1 MKITENGA
9 ARILLKRLQ
18 QCATKIEKNSTL
30 RANSRLLSQNLA
42 ISSHGTAINKAY
54 ITSTLARLT

>member
-9 ARILLKRLQ
+9 ARIFLKRRQ

-42 ISSHGTAINKAY
+42 TSSYSTTSKAY
-54 ITSTLARLT
+54 ITLTQARLT